1 MFANKLVVAIKA
13 NGKVLRE
20 FGDVVKL
27 PYGSEF
33 SILVKNL
40 NNKRVKFILYI
51 DGTDVLD
58 GTEIIVNENSEIELK
73 RFIRNS
79 NMNEGNA
86 FKFIERTI
94 SIEDGPRGIKIE
106 DGIVRVEYWFEETPQ
121 VVYKPQI
128 VWVAEYQKY
137 MPVSNPYGNNGPY
150 WNKGISGAPGSLA
163 TDIYPNNITNN
174 IITRGIDSAT
184 YGSVTG
190 AVTQSATAV
199 NNIQT
204 NSATVLNN
212 DAGITVPGSKV
223 EQKFQTVYGFKS
235 EVQSYVIILKLVGV
249 VGETVVTKPITVAH
263 KPTCTTCGKINKASS
278 AFCSQCGTALKLF

>member
-1 MFANKLVVAIKA
+1 
-13 NGKVLRE
+13 
-20 FGDVVKL
+20 
-27 PYGSEF
+27 
-33 SILVKNL
+33 
-40 NNKRVKFILYI
+40 
-51 DGTDVLD
+51 
-58 GTEIIVNENSEIELK
+58 
-73 RFIRNS
+73 
-79 NMNEGNA
+79 MNEGNA

-150 WNKGISGAPGSLA
+150 WNKGISAAPGSLA

-190 AVTQSATAV
+190 AVAQSATAV